1 MAINTDN
8 ALRRSVIYEV
18 YVRSHTPE
26 GTFKAIEPDLDRIAA
41 LGVDIVWFMPI
52 HPIGELN
59 KKGSLGCPYA
69 NRDYRTVDPEYG
81 TLEDFLHLVEEIHKR
96 GMKCI
101 IDVVYNHTSPDST
114 LVAEHPDYFYYKP
127 DGCRGNK
134 VGDWTDV
141 VDLNYENRALWQYQ
155 IDSLCYWAQYVDG
168 FRCDVASTVPVAF
181 WQEARRAV
189 EQIRPGAIWL
199 GESVHLAHIQ
209 AFREMG
215 FYAATDTELFTAFDI
230 LYPYDLWP
238 LYEDVTEGRLPLSRW
253 FDAVDYQ
260 EVSFESGYNKLRC
273 LENHDTSRAAD
284 RFPERKKLLAWT
296 ALNYFMK
303 GTILLYAGQE
313 VCEKHTP
320 SLFEKEPVDW
330 NSGEDIS
337 GYLAKLAAIKKK
349 LPTDELF
356 RIGADDTQGIVTAS
370 YIGPATRAV
379 GIFPLEGNGGTV
391 AVPLPD
397 GTYTDA
403 LSGKEAAVTD
413 GKLTIGEEAVILLG

>member
-69 NRDYRTVDPEYG
+69 NRDYRTVNPEYG

-273 LENHDTSRAAD
+273 LETMIPAAQRIASRSG
-284 RFPERKKLLAWT
+284 RSCWP
-296 ALNYFMK
+296 
-303 GTILLYAGQE
+303 GQ
-313 VCEKHTP
+313 
-320 SLFEKEPVDW
+320 
-330 NSGEDIS
+330 
-337 GYLAKLAAIKKK
+337 
-349 LPTDELF
+349 
-356 RIGADDTQGIVTAS
+356 R
-370 YIGPATRAV
+370 
-379 GIFPLEGNGGTV
+379 
-391 AVPLPD
+391 
-397 GTYTDA
+397 
-403 LSGKEAAVTD
+403 
-413 GKLTIGEEAVILLG
+413 